1 MVIWAFVRW
10 CSMIAMAIETLAGR
24 LEHDEKQW
32 LLSRGDGEPSSV
44 HRRVRPRSLD
54 PPKKNVARPS
64 RQSFRRTIGVL
75 SVLETNA
82 ASVSTIVR
90 RSSYYHGYHTYELD
104 ENRPWYLQE
113 SCIQERKIH
122 REKESENLSPHN
134 IAITTMPQPQMHNT
148 DCLLLPLT
156 SDISIPS
163 KYIHSIFKAL
173 LIYIINYAPLKFQL
187 KTMKIEWDM
196 LSFPLLRRK
205 ITSTQQP
212 STSKLISSPPTDI
225 ITGYLDRCLVILW
238 TTLP

>member
-1 MVIWAFVRW
+1 MGILKYSLSVLNSLESLFCQKSPREWRVGVILAFVRW

-90 RSSYYHGYHTYELD
+90 HSSYYHGY
-104 ENRPWYLQE
+104 
-113 SCIQERKIH
+113 
-122 REKESENLSPHN
+122 
-134 IAITTMPQPQMHNT
+134 
-148 DCLLLPLT
+148 
-156 SDISIPS
+156 
-163 KYIHSIFKAL
+163 
-173 LIYIINYAPLKFQL
+173 
-187 KTMKIEWDM
+187 
-196 LSFPLLRRK
+196 LRFSVWGKNSLR
-205 ITSTQQP
+205 
-212 STSKLISSPPTDI
+212 
-225 ITGYLDRCLVILW
+225 LW
-238 TTLP
+238 SRYCT